1 MAKKIFTILLLLDI
15 ALSTAVLFHPRT
27 QKDRQFENAG
37 QILQAFRTPEN
48 IRAASVINTV
58 YTEMLPWSK
67 EVKKNFTLMNLCRK
81 PQTVL
86 ELQKI
91 STELALKKI
100 TGRLQENILNGTLAD
115 REAVIF
121 AFSGTFTA
129 WLYDVNDSS
138 FIGDVS
144 EFMKKTY
151 GSLNENACAQEERKT
166 LLFIDKMKFTIGT
179 E

>member
-1 MAKKIFTILLLLDI
+1 MTKKIIVILLLLDI
-15 ALSTAVLFHPRT
+15 VLSAGVLLHSRT
-27 QKDRQFENAG
+27 DDGGQFENAE

-48 IRAASVINTV
+48 VRAAAVINTV

-67 EVKKNFTLMNLCRK
+67 EVKKNFALMNLCRK

-144 EFMKKTY
+144 AFMNKTY
-151 GSLNENACAQEERKT
+151 GSLNESACTQEERKT
-166 LLFIDKMKFTIGT
+166 LLFIDKMKFTIGA

>member
-1 MAKKIFTILLLLDI
+1 MTKKIISILLVLDI
-15 ALSTAVLFHPRT
+15 VLSAAALFHART
-27 QKDRQFENAG
+27 GGAGQFENAE

-48 IRAASVINTV
+48 VRAAAVINTV

-67 EVKKNFTLMNLCRK
+67 EVKKNFALMNLCRK
-81 PQTVL
+81 PKTVL

-100 TGRLQENILNGTLAD
+100 TGRLQENIRNGTLAD

-138 FIGDVS
+138 FIGDVR

-151 GSLNENACAQEERKT
+151 GRLDENACTQEERKT
-166 LLFIDKMKFTIGT
+166 LLFIDKMKFAIDT